1 MIPHTIIV
9 TIIIMIEIIG
19 GHAFHGIS
27 VWYIKPHIGR
37 PVKEQLTLIFL
48 DRHLELAGLAF

>member
-1 MIPHTIIV
+1 MIPHTII
-9 TIIIMIEIIG
+9 IIIMIEIIG

-27 VWYIKPHIGR
+27 VRYIKPHIGR
-37 PVKEQLTLIFL
+37 PVEEQLTLTLF